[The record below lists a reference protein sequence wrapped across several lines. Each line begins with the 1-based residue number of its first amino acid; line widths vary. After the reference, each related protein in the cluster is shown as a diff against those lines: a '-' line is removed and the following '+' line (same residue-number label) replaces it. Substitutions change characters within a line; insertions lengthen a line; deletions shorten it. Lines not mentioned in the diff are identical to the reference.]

1 MVRGHVSLVRAEG
14 LPRHP
19 QADVEG
25 SFPSPPLRGLHT
37 PSPLFPSGE
46 NWASVLPSLEGLR
59 P

>member
-37 PSPLFPSGE
+37 PSPLF
-46 NWASVLPSLEGLR
+46 LE
-59 P
+59 